1 MNVQQPL
8 FLQTLEYEKT
18 ETFRLPQL
26 NETSGIR
33 TPDNLIKRHFTR
45 RYFVSKDDLI
55 KEIYLRVSDE
65 TDMGDLVKEED
76 FVAVV
81 RRVLYDY
88 ALVSE
93 ANIVH

>member
-1 MNVQQPL
+1 M
-8 FLQTLEYEKT
+8 
-18 ETFRLPQL
+18 
-26 NETSGIR
+26 
-33 TPDNLIKRHFTR
+33 
-45 RYFVSKDDLI
+45 SKDDLI

-93 ANIVH
+93 ASIVH

>member
-1 MNVQQPL
+1 MNPQ
-8 FLQTLEYEKT
+8 KT
-18 ETFRLPQL
+18 KGIVTFYSQDNR
-26 NETSGIR
+26 GI
-33 TPDNLIKRHFTR
+33 
-45 RYFVSKDDLI
+45 FVSKDDLI

-88 ALVSE
+88 ILVSE
-93 ANIVH
+93 ASIVH